1 MLLRIVLVCGLFV
14 SSVVAEQIQILAAAS
29 LKFVLEDIKQDF
41 LQTRKGDSI
50 EISYISSGKAYAQ
63 IQNGSPAQ
71 LFIAADTEYPQKLY
85 QANLGASAPQNYVRG
100 KLVVFS
106 ANKDFDA
113 STPEILKNPAIKH
126 IAIPNAKLAPYG
138 VAAEAYIKS
147 AKLGKLLNPK
157 LVLGES
163 IGQATTYVLEGSAEV
178 GFSALSMVI
187 KEAQKE
193 GSPITY
199 TIIDEKL
206 YEPIVQAL
214 IITKAG
220 KDSVL
225 AKDFAQYVLGSKAQ
239 EIFKSYGYDAP

>member
-1 MLLRIVLVCGLFV
+1 MLLRAVLVCGLLV
-14 SSVVAEQIQILAAAS
+14 GSALAENIQVLAAAS
-29 LKFVLEDIKQDF
+29 LKFVLEDIKKEF
-41 LQTRKGDSI
+41 LQTRKGDNI

-63 IQNGSPAQ
+63 IQNGSPAE
-71 LFIAADTEYPQKLY
+71 LFIAADTEYPQKVY
-85 QANLGASAPQNYVRG
+85 KEKLGADKPQNYVRG

-106 ANKDFDA
+106 ANKKFDA
-113 STPEILKNPAIKH
+113 STPDVLKNPDIKH

-147 AKLGKLLNPK
+147 AKLGEIVNPK

-187 KEAQKE
+187 KEAKKK
-193 GSPITY
+193 GSNITY

-206 YEPIVQAL
+206 YKPIVQSL

-220 KDSVL
+220 KDSQL
-225 AKDFAQYVLGSKAQ
+225 AKDFAQYVLDSKAQ
-239 EIFKSYGYDAP
+239 AIFRSYGYDAP

>member
-214 IITKAG
+214 IITKVG

>member
-29 LKFVLEDIKQDF
+29 LKFVLEDIKQEF

-63 IQNGSPAQ
+63 IQNSSPAQ

-100 KLVVFS
+100 KLVIFS

-178 GFSALSMVI
+178 GFSALSMII

-220 KDSVL
+220 KDSAL

>member
-1 MLLRIVLVCGLFV
+1 MLLRVVLACGLLV
-14 SSVVAEQIQILAAAS
+14 SSALAEKIQVLAAAS
-29 LKFVLEDIKQDF
+29 LKFVLEGIKNEF
-41 LQTRKGDSI
+41 LQTREGDSI

-63 IQNGSPAQ
+63 IQNGSPAE
-71 LFIAADTEYPQKLY
+71 LFIAADTEYPQKVY
-85 QANLGASAPQNYVRG
+85 KEKLGADKPQNYVRG

-106 ANKDFDA
+106 ANKDYDA
-113 STPEILKNPAIKH
+113 STSEVLKNPAIKH

-147 AKLGKLLNPK
+147 AKLEKLLNPK

-193 GSPITY
+193 GSAITY
-199 TIIDEKL
+199 AIIDEKL
-206 YEPIVQAL
+206 YKPIVQSL

-220 KDSVL
+220 KDSKL
-225 AKDFAQYVLGSKAQ
+225 AKDFAQYVLDSKAQ

>member
-1 MLLRIVLVCGLFV
+1 MLLRVVLACGLLV
-14 SSVVAEQIQILAAAS
+14 SSALAEKIQVLAAAS
-29 LKFVLEDIKQDF
+29 LKFVLEDIKNEF
-41 LQTRKGDSI
+41 LQTREGDSI

-63 IQNGSPAQ
+63 IQNGSPAE
-71 LFIAADTEYPQKLY
+71 LFIAADTEYPQKVY
-85 QANLGASAPQNYVRG
+85 KEKLGADKPQNYVRG

-113 STPEILKNPAIKH
+113 STPEVLKNPAIKH

-147 AKLGKLLNPK
+147 AKLEKLLNPK

-193 GSPITY
+193 GSAITY
-199 TIIDEKL
+199 AIIDEKL
-206 YEPIVQAL
+206 YKPIVQSL

-220 KDSVL
+220 KDSKL
-225 AKDFAQYVLGSKAQ
+225 AKDFAQYVLDSKAQ

>member
-29 LKFVLEDIKQDF
+29 LKFVLEDIKQEF

-147 AKLGKLLNPK
+147 AKLGKLISPK

-199 TIIDEKL
+199 AIIDEKL

-220 KDSVL
+220 KDSAL